1 VDAPALCDQ
10 PFHDRRPVL
19 DRSAES
25 ALHVVGSTAAAA
37 AHLGGEA
44 PPERAAVER
53 GAEGAEQD
61 DGAAVTIRRTQEGV
75 ATGRNQLRTDLAE
88 ELGITAWTP
97 RRWRGRFWSAR
108 PCRQEGQ
115 DAKDSAVTQVVDGL
129 QHDFRMDKPT
139 AEDIVYAVVV
149 DLCLRHS
156 TQPYDNLGAAF
167 YRASANRA
175 IKYYRRY
182 QLRYRTCENIEDL
195 AASCPIRFGNRFPRP
210 DANVRL
216 NSEVDVARRA
226 WCSLTLQDQQILAN
240 RAIGAQT
247 FAQIATE
254 IGLTSGQ
261 AKDRYHNT
269 LRRVQAQVARTC
281 PNY

>member
-1 VDAPALCDQ
+1 MSRASQLLSTKPQTPSAFRHPLLSAILVG
-10 PFHDRRPVL
+10 VL
-19 DRSAES
+19 VLAVLPIRQAAAGPRGRIFREL
-25 ALHVVGSTAAAA
+25 ATAAAVA
-37 AHLGGEA
+37 LSAHYGTKA
-44 PPERAAVER
+44 
-53 GAEGAEQD
+53 
-61 DGAAVTIRRTQEGV
+61 
-75 ATGRNQLRTDLAE
+75 LAE
-88 ELGITAWTP
+88 RNAE
-97 RRWRGRFWSAR
+97 RE
-108 PCRQEGQ
+108 QENEADPFKQCFIALLSPGESQ
-115 DAKDSAVTQVVDGL
+115 DTKDSAVTRTLEGL

-195 AASCPIRFGNRFPRP
+195 AASCPIRFGNRFPPP
-210 DANVRL
+210 DANLRL

-226 WCSLTLQDQQILAN
+226 WCSLTLQEQQILAN

-254 IGLTSGQ
+254 KL
-261 AKDRYHNT
+261 
-269 LRRVQAQVARTC
+269 V
-281 PNY
+281 

>member
-1 VDAPALCDQ
+1 MSRASQLLSTKPQTPSAL
-10 PFHDRRPVL
+10 RRPLLSAVL
-19 DRSAES
+19 IGVLVLAVLPIRQAAAGPKGRILREL
-25 ALHVVGSTAAAA
+25 ATAAAVA
-37 AHLGGEA
+37 LGAHY
-44 PPERAAVER
+44 
-53 GAEGAEQD
+53 GAKA
-61 DGAAVTIRRTQEGV
+61 
-75 ATGRNQLRTDLAE
+75 LAE
-88 ELGITAWTP
+88 RNTE
-97 RRWRGRFWSAR
+97 RE
-108 PCRQEGQ
+108 QENEADPFKQCFIDLFSQQAGE
-115 DAKDSAVTQVVDGL
+115 DSKDSAVTQVLDGL